1 MAGLRFKA
9 FDARQRMVD
18 FINAALGK

>member
-1 MAGLRFKA
+1 MAGLRFRA